1 MISQS
6 EQEVLQEI
14 CKNSKEALF
23 DIHTLIGKVYD
34 EELAM
39 DLNRQAA
46 RYSRIQEKA
55 ANGLLETGVIPEPM
69 SILDR
74 TRRWAAIQAN
84 TALNVSTG
92 HIADMVVKEKRNR
105 MQSLEETVKEN
116 TVISAMSYELAE
128 EFINFEEESLE
139 KLKSYCKI

>member
-6 EQEVLQEI
+6 EQEVLEEI

-34 EELAM
+34 EELVM

-46 RYSRIQEKA
+46 KYSRIQEKA
-55 ANGLLETGVIPEPM
+55 ANGLLDTGVIPAPI

-74 TRRWAAIQAN
+74 TRRWAALQAN

-92 HIADMVVKEKRNR
+92 HIADMVVKDKAQRIR
-105 MQSLEETVKEN
+105 SLEETVKEN

-128 EFINFEEESLE
+128 EFIGFEQESMK
-139 KLKSYCKI
+139 KLKIYCE